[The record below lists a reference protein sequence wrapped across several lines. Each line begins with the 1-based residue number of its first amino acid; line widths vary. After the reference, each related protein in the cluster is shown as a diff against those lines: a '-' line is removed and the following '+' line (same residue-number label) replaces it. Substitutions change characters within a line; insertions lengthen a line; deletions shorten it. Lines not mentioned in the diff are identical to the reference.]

1 MVLLGKNSVAV
12 HPWVAGELACGNIAN
27 RAEILMRLRKLP
39 QVTVAREDEVLFT
52 IERHRLMGK
61 GIGYVDAHLVT
72 AALAQGMRFW
82 TRDKRLMAAIAGM
95 GVLYSPPQS

>member
-1 MVLLGKNSVAV
+1 
-12 HPWVAGELACGNIAN
+12 
-27 RAEILMRLRKLP
+27 
-39 QVTVAREDEVLFT
+39 
-52 IERHRLMGK
+52 
-61 GIGYVDAHLVT
+61 VT